1 MTLDVVTLLI
11 IAIAI
16 ELIGALF
23 LFLFL
28 CSARGSID
36 PRSKRSVLIWAIS
49 HVLVGTALFA
59 LALRGIAPIWL
70 TMILGNAILLLGADL
85 RRVALSVFWARK
97 SYWQFSLVPGLIWI
111 ALCLTTPVT
120 TNYTG
125 VLVYIH
131 TSLTLIWIAT
141 SIVSF
146 ACNDDRLRTSNWLAV
161 NIFAAA
167 LIHFYVVVTALAP
180 QILALQP
187 YVGINTAGGYLAAM
201 AITLLATVVLVFAM
215 VMERE
220 KHRYQQLAHTDSLTG
235 LANRRSFMEQNEGW
249 LQKSTGTGFAVIMV
263 DLDHFKTVN
272 DIHGHAT
279 GDRVLQIAANTLRAH
294 APKSAIIGRMG
305 GEEFAI
311 FLPDC
316 SVKDAWIFTETIR
329 EFFPVE
335 VGRLESAKIQAT
347 LSAGYHH
354 DMAGVCE
361 LSNALRQADR
371 ALYDAKNSGRNRV
384 YCSRRVEAATSTV
397 RKIPISGRQIGSA
410 ILRPDA

>member
-85 RRVALSVFWARK
+85 RRVALSVFWGRK
-97 SYWQFSLVPGLIWI
+97 SFWQFSAAPGLGWI

-131 TSLTLIWIAT
+131 TSLALIWIAT

-146 ACNDDRLRTSNWLAV
+146 ACNDDRLRTGNWLAV

-167 LIHFYVVVTALAP
+167 LIHSYVVVTALAP

-187 YVGINTAGGYLAAM
+187 YVGLNSAGGYLAAM
-201 AITLLATVVLVFAM
+201 AVTLLATVVLVIAM

-220 KHRYQQLAHTDSLTG
+220 KHRYQQLAHTDPLTG
-235 LANRRSFMEQNEGW
+235 LANRRSFMEQNESW
-249 LQKSTGTGFAVIMV
+249 LQRNNGTGFAVIMV

-294 APKSAIIGRMG
+294 APRGAVIGRMG

-311 FLPDC
+311 FLPGC
-316 SVKDAWIFTETIR
+316 TVKDAWAFTETIR
-329 EFFPVE
+329 ERFPAEVE
-335 VGRLESAKIQAT
+335 RLETARIQAT

-354 DMAGVCE
+354 DMAGDCT

-384 YCSRRVEAATSTV
+384 YYSRRVQAATPAVSKV
-397 RKIPISGRQIGSA
+397 PLSSKALGPA